1 MSVKRNKPD
10 AQSNQQ
16 IIKAAIYKFYV
27 WLKWKVFTGF
37 VPFVKPFEKSIESLV
52 LQLKIIFYVT
62 VLVTVCDVKSV
73 IR

>member
-27 WLKWKVFTGF
+27 WLK
-37 VPFVKPFEKSIESLV
+37 
-52 LQLKIIFYVT
+52 
-62 VLVTVCDVKSV
+62 
-73 IR
+73 